1 MRLSLA
7 SSPRRIAR
15 LPRAAP
21 VLLRVIAGQARVA
34 TGAEDLLA
42 GFGLPVEPTDGPQSW
57 IWPEG
62 ELWMAGGAIQTDVE
76 VIVP

>member
-21 VLLRVIAGQARVA
+21 VLVRVISGQTRVA

-42 GFGLPVEPTDGPQSW
+42 GYGLPVEAADGPQNW

-62 ELWMAGGAIQTDVE
+62 ELWMAGGVVQTDVE
-76 VIVP
+76 VILP